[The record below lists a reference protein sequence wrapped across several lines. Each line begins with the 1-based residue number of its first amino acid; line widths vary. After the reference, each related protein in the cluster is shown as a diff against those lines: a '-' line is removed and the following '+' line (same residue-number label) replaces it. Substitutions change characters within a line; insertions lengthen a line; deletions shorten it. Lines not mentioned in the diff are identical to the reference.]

1 MDEEKAGEV
10 PVSEDLTEKLVIK
23 AHVGE
28 VPRHKG
34 SGERIRE
41 DTKVGEMAKV
51 AMQKEDFV
59 HLGRSPAKDA

>member
-10 PVSEDLTEKLVIK
+10 PVSEDLTKRLVVK
-23 AHVGE
+23 ARVGE

-34 SGERIRE
+34 SGGRIRE
-41 DTKVGEMAKV
+41 DPKVGGTAKV